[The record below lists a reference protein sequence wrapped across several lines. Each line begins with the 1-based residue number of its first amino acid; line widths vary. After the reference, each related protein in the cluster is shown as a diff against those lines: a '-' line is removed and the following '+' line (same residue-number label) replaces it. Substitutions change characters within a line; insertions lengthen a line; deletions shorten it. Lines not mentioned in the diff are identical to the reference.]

1 MKIRSIIA
9 EAPATGG
16 EVASQAPLAVVGCPF
31 CDKKFRIQ
39 AKSLGARMRCKGCE
53 QIFTAESEFAEPSN
67 INSPETKP
75 AAPAKT
81 RLTPNSEEFK
91 PKADLFVKELQAVLL
106 AKVRGT
112 LAAAQE
118 RKGAG
123 DVSQLKVNLVGIVTR
138 ILTTWRNI
146 FNDPMLL
153 SEERVANL
161 SDYHARL
168 LLLSID
174 LFRTFIDKHY
184 PSGGKLHPAGMSAKQ
199 RAWVKQRAWNHIKE
213 LIDNKDLFSLTHEEP
228 SVYQNTSAK
237 DWLEDVLQRKPKLL
251 AHLKKYSP
259 ELVKRMQASYAN
271 PHSDMDEA
279 TVLVKQA
286 YKVLSNAVRTA
297 K

>member
-31 CDKKFRIQ
+31 CERKFRIQ
-39 AKSLGARMRCKGCE
+39 ATSLGTIMRCKDCD
-53 QIFTAESEFAEPSN
+53 QIFLAESELAEPSN
-67 INSPETKP
+67 INAPKTKS
-75 AAPAKT
+75 AAPAKA

-138 ILTTWRNI
+138 ILTTWRNL
-146 FNDPMLL
+146 FADSELL
-153 SEERVANL
+153 AEERIANL

-168 LLLSID
+168 LQLSVG
-174 LFRTFIDKHY
+174 LFKAFIDKHY
-184 PSGGKLHPAGMSAKQ
+184 SSGGKLHPAWVMAKQ
-199 RAWVKQRAWNHIKE
+199 RARNHINK
-213 LIDNKDLFSLTHEEP
+213 LINDRKFFSLTHEEP

-237 DWLEDVLQRKPKLL
+237 DWLEDVLKRKPKLL

-259 ELVKRMQASYAN
+259 ELVKKMQASYAN

>member
-1 MKIRSIIA
+1 MKIRQIIA

-31 CDKKFRIQ
+31 CERKFRIQ
-39 AKSLGARMRCKGCE
+39 AKSLGAKMRCKGCE
-53 QIFTAESEFAEPSN
+53 QIFTAESEPSN
-67 INSPETKP
+67 INAPKTKP
-75 AAPAKT
+75 AAPAKA

-123 DVSQLKVNLVGIVTR
+123 DVSQLRVNLVGIVTR
-138 ILTTWRNI
+138 ILTTWRNL
-146 FNDPMLL
+146 FADSWLL
-153 SEERVANL
+153 PEERVANL

-168 LLLSID
+168 LQLSVD
-174 LFRTFIDKHY
+174 LFKAFIDKHS
-184 PSGGKLHPAGMSAKQ
+184 SGGKLHPAWVMAKQ
-199 RAWVKQRAWNHIKE
+199 RARNHINK
-213 LIDNKDLFSLTHEEP
+213 LINDRKFFSLTHEEP

-237 DWLEDVLQRKPKLL
+237 DWLEDVLERKPKLL

-259 ELVKRMQASYAN
+259 ELVKKMQASYAN

>member
-1 MKIRSIIA
+1 MKIRQIIA

-16 EVASQAPLAVVGCPF
+16 EVASPAPLAVVGCPF
-31 CDKKFRIQ
+31 CERKFRIQ
-39 AKSLGARMRCKGCE
+39 AKSLGAKMRCKGCE
-53 QIFTAESEFAEPSN
+53 QIFTAESEPSN
-67 INSPETKP
+67 INAPKTKP
-75 AAPAKT
+75 AAPAKA

-138 ILTTWRNI
+138 ILTTWRNL
-146 FNDPMLL
+146 FADSKLL
-153 SEERVANL
+153 AEERVANL

-168 LLLSID
+168 LQLSVD
-174 LFRTFIDKHY
+174 LFKAFIDKHS
-184 PSGGKLHPAGMSAKQ
+184 SGGKLHPAWVMAKQ
-199 RAWVKQRAWNHIKE
+199 RARNHINK
-213 LIDNKDLFSLTHEEP
+213 LINDRNLFSLTHEEP

-237 DWLEDVLQRKPKLL
+237 DWLEDVLKRKPKLL

>member
-16 EVASQAPLAVVGCPF
+16 EVSSQAPLAVVGCPF

-53 QIFTAESEFAEPSN
+53 QIFTAESELAEPSN
-67 INSPETKP
+67 INAPKTKP
-75 AAPAKT
+75 AAPAKA

-123 DVSQLKVNLVGIVTR
+123 DVSQLRVNLVGIVTR
-138 ILTTWRNI
+138 ILTTWRNL
-146 FNDPMLL
+146 FADSWLL
-153 SEERVANL
+153 PEERVANL

-168 LLLSID
+168 LLLSVD
-174 LFRTFIDKHY
+174 LFKAFIDEHY
-184 PSGGKLHPAGMSAKQ
+184 SSGGKLHPAWVMAKQ
-199 RAWVKQRAWNHIKE
+199 RARNHINK
-213 LIDNKDLFSLTHEEP
+213 LINDRKFFSLTHEEP

-237 DWLEDVLQRKPKLL
+237 DWLEDVLERKPKLL

-259 ELVKRMQASYAN
+259 ELVKKMQASYAN